1 MGEILSARQ
10 AKAYPTTVLDTN
22 GGHFRRVPLNFCG
35 YAILYIVVSSL
46 GTLRAV
52 VGVLYFFAKRV

>member
-1 MGEILSARQ
+1 M
-10 AKAYPTTVLDTN
+10 
-22 GGHFRRVPLNFCG
+22 PLNFCG
-35 YAILYIVVSSL
+35 YATLDIVVSSL

>member
-1 MGEILSARQ
+1 VKYSQGKLANAR
-10 AKAYPTTVLDTN
+10 LR
-22 GGHFRRVPLNFCG
+22 GHFSLVPLNICG
-35 YAILYIVVSSL
+35 YAILDVVVPTF